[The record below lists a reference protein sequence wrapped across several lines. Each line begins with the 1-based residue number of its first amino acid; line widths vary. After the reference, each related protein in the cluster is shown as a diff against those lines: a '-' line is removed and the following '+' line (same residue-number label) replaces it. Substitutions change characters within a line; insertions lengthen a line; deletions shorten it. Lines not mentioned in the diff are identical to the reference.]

1 MPVNKAWSR
10 REYLGEHEIAQN
22 LTLSSKTHSCKI
34 ESYWHRGDRTMDQGR
49 KDSSF
54 YRTVA
59 RFVRSLMGLLI
70 IAAWPGLALA
80 QGGETE
86 VTKTTPSNPPPV
98 VSAPAPVPPAPA
110 APAHVASKAAS
121 PVGGSVSSGW
131 RAKTAQPPQS
141 PPQPQTP
148 APVPALV
155 QESNQEIIGK
165 VNDYFNKLTNLEGT
179 FVQTDPDNSQK
190 QGRFYFA
197 RPGRLR
203 FDYSLP
209 SRLKIISNG
218 YYLAIEDY
226 ALNTSDKYPLEMTPF
241 RLLLSETVDLA
252 KEANILG
259 IEQGPDV
266 IVVTVEDKKGDAAGR
281 ISLFFDK
288 ENMSLKQWII
298 TDAQGLDT
306 RIQVSDLEQNKRV
319 SAELFEFSK
328 DVGFHRE

>member
-1 MPVNKAWSR
+1 
-10 REYLGEHEIAQN
+10 
-22 LTLSSKTHSCKI
+22 
-34 ESYWHRGDRTMDQGR
+34 MDQGR
-49 KDSSF
+49 KDLSF

-98 VSAPAPVPPAPA
+98 VSAPAPVPPAPP

-121 PVGGSVSSGW
+121 PVGGSGSSGW

-148 APVPALV
+148 APVPV

-288 ENMSLKQWII
+288 ENMGLKQWII

>member
-1 MPVNKAWSR
+1 
-10 REYLGEHEIAQN
+10 
-22 LTLSSKTHSCKI
+22 
-34 ESYWHRGDRTMDQGR
+34 MDQGR
-49 KDSSF
+49 KDLSF

-59 RFVRSLMGLLI
+59 PFVSLMGLLI
-70 IAAWPGLALA
+70 IAASPGLALA

-86 VTKTTPSNPPPV
+86 VTKTIPSNPPPV
-98 VSAPAPVPPAPA
+98 VSAPVPAPPPPA
-110 APAHVASKAAS
+110 APAHVAAKAAS
-121 PVGGSVSSGW
+121 PIGGSGFGW
-131 RAKTAQPPQS
+131 GAKTAQPPQS

-148 APVPALV
+148 APVPAPV
-155 QESNQEIIGK
+155 QESNQEIIAK

-190 QGRFYFA
+190 HGRFYFA

-203 FDYSLP
+203 FDYYPP

-241 RLLLSETVDLA
+241 RLLLSETVDLS

-266 IVVTVEDKKGDAAGR
+266 VVVTVEDKKGDAAGR
-281 ISLFFDK
+281 ISLFFNK
-288 ENMSLKQWII
+288 ENMSLTQWII